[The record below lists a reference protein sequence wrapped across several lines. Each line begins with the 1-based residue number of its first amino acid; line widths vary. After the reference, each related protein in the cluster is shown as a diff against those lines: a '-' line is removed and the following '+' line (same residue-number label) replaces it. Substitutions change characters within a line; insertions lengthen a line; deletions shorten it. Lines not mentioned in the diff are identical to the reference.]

1 MRRKIFISFIA
12 LMVLTLGFQSCVKDL
27 VEEGIY
33 VTTRYYGV
41 IQDMNTLQ
49 PLAGMKVV
57 STNGDN
63 VKETVFTDDD
73 GSFSI
78 NMTVQ
83 QLNEGY
89 FLSIQPDSLYQ
100 SQNIY
105 LDRAALGVESYNIG
119 VIKIKGPTVPE
130 LTTGN
135 VTDITASSAR
145 LHGIIKANGNSAIN
159 ECGFVYDVVQYPTIE
174 NHKVVSSI
182 NNGSID
188 AQIQLLP
195 NTTYYVRAFA
205 RNSIGI
211 GYGQQIAFRTLDGLP
226 TIANTTV
233 FNIKTTRATCSGSFT
248 SDGGFA
254 ITARGICWS
263 TSPDPTIDNLHVN
276 LGTGLGDFETDLTNL
291 QPNTTYYLRAY
302 ARNTSGIAYSEPC
315 IFTTLSGYPT
325 VVTTLVSDITCQS
338 AIAGGNVTSDGEF
351 PVLQRGVCFSTT
363 PLPTTHHLLLPRLRH
378 QRHRYHL
385 WRTVHLCNS
394 IIDKTIHNEEKYHC
408 QDLAV
413 AAYGSI
419 PT

>member
-1 MRRKIFISFIA
+1 MRRKIYISFIA

-315 IFTTLSGYPT
+315 IFTTLNGYPT
-325 VVTTLVSDITCQS
+325 VVTTLVSDITSQS

-363 PLPTTHHLLLPRLRH
+363 PLPTTADSHTTDGAGTGSFVSHLSNLSPGTTYYYR
-378 QRHRYHL
+378 
-385 WRTVHLCNS
+385 
-394 IIDKTIHNEEKYHC
+394 
-408 QDLAV
+408 
-413 AAYGSI
+413 AYATNVIGTTYGEQFI
-419 PT
+419 FVTQ

>member
-1 MRRKIFISFIA
+1 MRRKIYISFIA

-174 NHKVVSSI
+174 NHKVVSTI

-291 QPNTTYYLRAY
+291 QPNT
-302 ARNTSGIAYSEPC
+302 SIAYSEPC

-325 VVTTLVSDITCQS
+325 VVTTLVSDITSQS

-363 PLPTTHHLLLPRLRH
+363 PLPTTADSHTTDGAGTGSFVSHLSNLSPGTTYYYR
-378 QRHRYHL
+378 
-385 WRTVHLCNS
+385 
-394 IIDKTIHNEEKYHC
+394 
-408 QDLAV
+408 
-413 AAYGSI
+413 AYATNVIGTTYGEQFI
-419 PT
+419 FVTQ

>member
-1 MRRKIFISFIA
+1 MRRKIYISFIA

-78 NMTVQ
+78 NMSVQ

-325 VVTTLVSDITCQS
+325 VVTTLVSDITSQS

-363 PLPTTHHLLLPRLRH
+363 PLPTTADSHTTDGAGTGSFVSHLSNLSPGTTYYYR
-378 QRHRYHL
+378 
-385 WRTVHLCNS
+385 
-394 IIDKTIHNEEKYHC
+394 
-408 QDLAV
+408 
-413 AAYGSI
+413 AYAINVIGTTYGEQFI
-419 PT
+419 FVTQ

>member
-135 VTDITASSAR
+135 VTDITASYAR

-182 NNGSID
+182 ND

-302 ARNTSGIAYSEPC
+302 ARNTSGIAYSQPC

-325 VVTTLVSDITCQS
+325 VVTILVSDITSQS

-363 PLPTTHHLLLPRLRH
+363 PLPTTADSHTTDGAGTGSFVSHLSNLSPGTTYYYR
-378 QRHRYHL
+378 
-385 WRTVHLCNS
+385 
-394 IIDKTIHNEEKYHC
+394 
-408 QDLAV
+408 
-413 AAYGSI
+413 AYATNVIGTTYGEQFI
-419 PT
+419 FVTQ